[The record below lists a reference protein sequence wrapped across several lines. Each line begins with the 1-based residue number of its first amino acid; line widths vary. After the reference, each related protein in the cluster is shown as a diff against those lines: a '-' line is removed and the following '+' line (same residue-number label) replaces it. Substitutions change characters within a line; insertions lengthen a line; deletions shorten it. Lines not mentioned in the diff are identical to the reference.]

1 MTAAA
6 SPPPFALGLTVA
18 AAQLALALS
27 WTVYV
32 VFLPSLA
39 QQAGLPPSTVI
50 LLLMLDQLAFV
61 LADYACG
68 VASDRVLALQ
78 ARLGPWLVGI
88 TLVSAAAFVVLP
100 VLAPQGSPALFVAV
114 TLLWTLTSSV
124 LRAPPMNLIGR
135 HAARPAQ
142 PAMVALAM
150 LGLGL
155 AAALAPWLT
164 LVLKGKDARLPFVMA
179 SLGVCAAALAMAAA
193 EQLARRRRRPATAP
207 ASRPASAPVDPR
219 WPGLLAAALL
229 AALSFQLHTSLN
241 AAAQFRR
248 FVPAEALVWWLPVF
262 WAGFNLA
269 LWPAMKLA
277 PRLGEL
283 RFVAAAALVAVVAV
297 VVGTVAPSLAFL
309 AVAQALA
316 GMAWAAML
324 AGGFMAALAMGHAGR
339 EGRFTGALSSSLAG
353 AALVRLAL
361 VATGGAAALRA
372 GGAMWADALP
382 ALLWAVSAGLLAW
395 APGTHTPT
403 ARAAES
409 AQPPR

>member
-1 MTAAA
+1 MTDAA
-6 SPPPFALGLTVA
+6 PPPPVALGLTVA
-18 AAQLALALS
+18 TAQLALALS

-39 QQAGLPPSTVI
+39 QQAGLPPSMVI
-50 LLLMLDQLAFV
+50 LLLMLDQWVFV

-78 ARLGPWLVGI
+78 ARLGPWLVAI
-88 TLVSAAAFVVLP
+88 TLVSAAAFVSLP
-100 VLAPQGSPALFVAV
+100 VLAPARSPALFIGV
-114 TLLWTLTSSV
+114 TLLWTVTSSV

-135 HAARPAQ
+135 HALRPAQ

-155 AAALAPWLT
+155 AAALAPWLA
-164 LVLKGKDARLPFVMA
+164 LVLKGQDARLPFVVA

-193 EQLARRRRRPATAP
+193 ERLARRRTQPTAAAL
-207 ASRPASAPVDPR
+207 ASRPSVTPVDPR
-219 WPGLLAAALL
+219 WPWLLAAALL

-248 FVPAEALVWWLPVF
+248 FVAAEALVWWLPVF

-277 PRLGEL
+277 PRLGEM
-283 RFVAAAALVAVVAV
+283 RFVAVAALVAAIAVVA
-297 VVGTVAPSLAFL
+297 GTVAPSLALL
-309 AVAQALA
+309 AAAQAVA

-324 AGGFMAALAMGHAGR
+324 AGGFMAALAMGHVGR
-339 EGRFTGALSSSLAG
+339 EGRFSGALSSSLAG
-353 AALVRLAL
+353 ASLLRLAL
-361 VATGGAAALRA
+361 VASGGAAVLRA
-372 GGAMWADALP
+372 DGATWADTLP
-382 ALLWAVSAGLLAW
+382 ALLWAGSAGLLVSALKPQPPMER
-395 APGTHTPT
+395 AAGA
-403 ARAAES
+403 ARA
-409 AQPPR
+409 P

>member
-1 MTAAA
+1 MTDAA
-6 SPPPFALGLTVA
+6 PPPPLALGLTVA
-18 AAQLALALS
+18 TAQLALALS

-39 QQAGLPPSTVI
+39 QQAGLPPSMVI
-50 LLLMLDQLAFV
+50 LLLMLDQLVFV

-68 VASDRVLALQ
+68 VASDRVLSLQ

-88 TLVSAAAFVVLP
+88 TLVSAAAFVSLP
-100 VLAPQGSPALFVAV
+100 VLAPEGSPALFIAV
-114 TLLWTLTSSV
+114 TLLWTVTSSV

-135 HAARPAQ
+135 HALRPAQ

-155 AAALAPWLT
+155 AAALAPWLA
-164 LVLKGKDARLPFVMA
+164 LVLKGQDARLPFVVA
-179 SLGVCAAALAMAAA
+179 SLGICVAALAMAAA
-193 EQLARRRRRPATAP
+193 EQLARRQTQPTAAL
-207 ASRPASAPVDPR
+207 ASRPSGAPVDPR
-219 WPGLLAAALL
+219 WPRLLAAALL

-241 AAAQFRR
+241 TAAQFRR

-283 RFVAAAALVAVVAV
+283 RFVAVAALVAAVAV
-297 VVGTVAPSLAFL
+297 VVGTAAPSLALL
-309 AVAQALA
+309 AAAQAVA

-324 AGGFMAALAMGHAGR
+324 AGGFMAALVMGHVGR
-339 EGRFTGALSSSLAG
+339 EGRFSGALSSSLAG

-361 VATGGAAALRA
+361 VASGVAAVLRA
-372 GGAMWADALP
+372 DGATWADTLP
-382 ALLWAVSAGLLAW
+382 ALLWAVSAGLLLW
-395 APGTHTPT
+395 ALKPQPPT
-403 ARAAES
+403 TRAAGS
-409 AQPPR
+409 DQAP

>member
-1 MTAAA
+1 MTDAA
-6 SPPPFALGLTVA
+6 PPPPLALGLTVA
-18 AAQLALALS
+18 AAQLALVMS

-32 VFLPSLA
+32 VFLPTLA
-39 QQAGLPPSTVI
+39 LQAGLPPSTVI
-50 LLLMLDQLAFV
+50 LLLLLDQLVFA

-88 TLVSAAAFVVLP
+88 TLVSAAAFVSLP
-100 VLAPQGSPALFVAV
+100 VLAPEGSPALFIAV
-114 TLLWTLTSSV
+114 TLLWTVTSSV

-135 HAARPAQ
+135 HALRPAQ

-155 AAALAPWLT
+155 ASALAPWLA
-164 LVLKGKDARLPFVMA
+164 LVLKGQDARLPFIVA

-193 EQLARRRRRPATAP
+193 EQVARRQPRPAAALP
-207 ASRPASAPVDPR
+207 SRPPGVPVDPR
-219 WPGLLAAALL
+219 WPRLLAAALL

-241 AAAQFRR
+241 AAVQFRR

-269 LWPAMKLA
+269 LWPVMKLA

-283 RFVAAAALVAVVAV
+283 RFVAAAALVAAVAV
-297 VVGTVAPSLAFL
+297 VAGMVAPSLALL
-309 AVAQALA
+309 AAAQAVA

-324 AGGFMAALAMGHAGR
+324 AGGFMAALAIGHVGR
-339 EGRFTGALSSSLAG
+339 EGRFSGALSSSLAG
-353 AALVRLAL
+353 AALCRLAL
-361 VATGGAAALRA
+361 VASGGAAALRA
-372 GGAMWADALP
+372 HDATWADTLP
-382 ALLWAVSAGLLAW
+382 ALLWAVSAGLLVW
-395 APGTHTPT
+395 AIKPQPPT
-403 ARAAES
+403 ARTAGS
-409 AQPPR
+409 AQTP

>member
-1 MTAAA
+1 MDAA
-6 SPPPFALGLTVA
+6 PPPPRALGLTVA

-32 VFLPSLA
+32 IFLPALA
-39 QQAGLPPSTVI
+39 AQAGLPPSAVI
-50 LLLMLDQLAFV
+50 LLLMLDQFVFV

-88 TLVSAAAFVVLP
+88 TLVSAAAFVSLP
-100 VLAPQGSPALFVAV
+100 VLAPEGSPPLFIAV
-114 TLLWTLTSSV
+114 TLLWTVTSSV

-135 HAARPAQ
+135 HATRPAQ

-155 AAALAPWLT
+155 AAALAPWLAH
-164 LVLKGKDARLPFVMA
+164 VLKGQDARLPFIVA

-193 EQLARRRRRPATAP
+193 ERLARRQRQPAVAQP
-207 ASRPASAPVDPR
+207 SRPSGAALDSR
-219 WPGLLAAALL
+219 WPRLLAAALL
-229 AALSFQLHTSLN
+229 AALAFQLHTSLN

-248 FVPAEALVWWLPVF
+248 FVPAEALGWWLPVF

-283 RFVAAAALVAVVAV
+283 RLVAAAALVAAVAV
-297 VVGTVAPSLAFL
+297 VAGMSAPSLGLL
-309 AVAQALA
+309 AVAQAVA
-316 GMAWAAML
+316 GLAWAAML
-324 AGGFMAALAMGHAGR
+324 AGGFMAALAMGHVGR
-339 EGRFTGALSSSLAG
+339 EGRFSGAVSSSLAG
-353 AALVRLAL
+353 AALCRLAL
-361 VATGGAAALRA
+361 VASGGAAVLRA
-372 GGAMWADALP
+372 DGAAWPDALP
-382 ALLWAVSAGLLAW
+382 ALLWAVSAGLLVRDLRLH
-395 APGTHTPT
+395 PHT
-403 ARAAES
+403 ARAADS
-409 AQPPR
+409 TRAP